1 MLIEERGVECVVR
14 DNFLLGEGPLWNAR
28 DESIWWVDILGPA
41 IHRLTPA
48 TGARATWT
56 MPASIG
62 SFVFRPGGDLVVGL
76 RSGFQI
82 FDPQRYKEGT
92 GALTMIAAPEADK
105 PKNRP
110 NDGKCDRDGRYW
122 CGTMI
127 DGGMEPTGSLY
138 RIDRDR
144 SCRKFLDGIKVPN
157 SIAFAPDGKTM
168 YFADT
173 REGSIR
179 AYAYDRAAGTLGAMR
194 VLAAPGHAPGSP
206 DGSTI
211 DADGCLWSARYGGGM
226 VVRIAPDGRVDRAIR
241 LPVTQIT
248 AAAFGGPKLD
258 TLYITTAAQRL
269 APEEL
274 ARQPLAGALFAV
286 RPGVSGLPEA
296 DFAG

>member
-1 MLIEERGVECVVR
+1 MQIEERGVECVVR

-28 DESIWWVDILGPA
+28 DQSIWWVDILGPA

-48 TGARATWT
+48 SGARQTWT

-76 RSGFQI
+76 RNGFQL
-82 FDPQRYKEGT
+82 FDPKT
-92 GALTMIAAPEADK
+92 GAFTLIAAPESDK

-122 CGTMI
+122 CGTMM
-127 DGGMEPTGSLY
+127 DGGAEPSGALY
-138 RIDRDR
+138 CIDRDR
-144 SCRKFLDGIKVPN
+144 SCRKVLEGIRVPN
-157 SIAFAPDGKTM
+157 SIAYAPDGRTM

-173 REGSIR
+173 REGAIR
-179 AYAYDRAAGTLGAMR
+179 AYDYNRTAGTLGAMR
-194 VLAAPGHAPGSP
+194 VLAAAGHAPGGP
-206 DGSTI
+206 DGSTV

-226 VVRIAPDGRVDRAIR
+226 VVRIAPDGRIDRAIR
-241 LPVTQIT
+241 LPVTQVT
-248 AAAFGGPKLD
+248 AAAFGGPGLD

-269 APEEL
+269 PPEEL
-274 ARQPLAGALFAV
+274 AHQPLAGALFAV
-286 RPGVSGLPEA
+286 NAGVKGLPEA

>member
-1 MLIEERGVECVVR
+1 MQIEERGVECVVR
-14 DNFLLGEGPLWNAR
+14 QNFLLGEGPLWNAR
-28 DESIWWVDILGPA
+28 DQSIWWVDILGPA

-48 TGARATWT
+48 TGARQTWP
-56 MPASIG
+56 MPAAVG

-76 RSGFQI
+76 RSGFQL
-82 FDPQRYKEGT
+82 FDPKHSDKGG
-92 GALTMIAAPEADK
+92 GAFTMIAAPEADK

-122 CGTMI
+122 CGTMM
-127 DGGMEPTGSLY
+127 DGGAEPSGALY

-144 SCRKFLDGIKVPN
+144 SCRRFLDGIKVPN

-173 REGSIR
+173 REGAIR
-179 AYAYDRAAGTLGAMR
+179 AYDYDRAAGTMGAMR
-194 VLAAPGHAPGSP
+194 VLAAAGHAPGGP
-206 DGSTI
+206 DGSTV
-211 DADGCLWSARYGGGM
+211 DADGCLWSARYGGGL
-226 VVRIAPDGRVDRAIR
+226 VARLTPDGRVDRAIR
-241 LPVTQIT
+241 LPATQVT
-248 AAAFGGPKLD
+248 AAAFGGPQLD

-286 RPGVSGLPEA
+286 NVGVKGLPEA

>member
-1 MLIEERGVECVVR
+1 MQIEERGVECVVHE
-14 DNFLLGEGPLWNAR
+14 NFLLGEGPLWNAR

-48 TGARATWT
+48 TGARMTWT
-56 MPASIG
+56 MPAAVG

-82 FDPQRYKEGT
+82 FDPKG
-92 GALTMIAAPEADK
+92 GAFTMIAAPESDK

-122 CGTMI
+122 CGTMM
-127 DGGMEPTGSLY
+127 DGGAEPTGALY

-144 SCRKFLDGIKVPN
+144 SCRKFLDGIRVPN
-157 SIAFAPDGKTM
+157 SIAFAPDGRTM

-173 REGSIR
+173 REGTIR
-179 AYAYDRAAGTLGAMR
+179 AYDYDRAAGTMGAMR
-194 VLAAPGHAPGSP
+194 VLAEAGHAPGNP
-206 DGSTI
+206 DGSTV
-211 DADGCLWSARYGGGM
+211 DADGCLWSARYGGGL
-226 VVRIAPDGRVDRAIR
+226 VVRITPAGKVDRAIR
-241 LPVTQIT
+241 LPVTQVT
-248 AAAFGGPKLD
+248 AAAFGGTQLD

-269 APEEL
+269 PPEEL

-286 RPGVSGLPEA
+286 RPGVTGLPEA